1 MIQSEQNRMKCENR
15 VACTTKYTMSST
27 VIDVVICVCLLCI
40 PCVEK
45 VRQSEHKNHKKYETR
60 RFCVKY
66 CPKLQKKNI
75 SMIHSMNLQIKTR
88 VIFRWTSWITSCHTA
103 YKSDLCVLLG
113 FVFPFYF

>member
-75 SMIHSMNLQIKTR
+75 
-88 VIFRWTSWITSCHTA
+88 
-103 YKSDLCVLLG
+103 
-113 FVFPFYF
+113 